1 MWGVWVVGSEFR
13 FSRRSLI
20 AALALLGPELAGC
33 SSSTLSDSW
42 SFASLLSGSTV
53 AGNANASAPGL
64 SLPANF
70 ECPSVQVRNGAATLA
85 ANANPTEPTAMNLKY
100 QVTINTTARECRM
113 GPGNTVSLKIGMQGR
128 VILGPEGG
136 NTTSIDVPL
145 RFAVVEETIDSKVIA
160 TKLDRFPVA
169 IPPNDGNVLFSHVSE
184 GLDFPMP
191 KGGYAD
197 NYIIYIGFDPA
208 GLEPERKKPA
218 PRPKRPAKPNR
229 PTG

>member
-1 MWGVWVVGSEFR
+1 VFEFR
-13 FSRRSLI
+13 RNRGLSI
-20 AALALLGPELAGC
+20 TLAVLGPMLGACSSVPSMPSMTSWSSMFG
-33 SSSTLSDSW
+33 SSSTAAD
-42 SFASLLSGSTV
+42 
-53 AGNANASAPGL
+53 ANASAA
-64 SLPANF
+64 STLPTNF

-145 RFAVVEETIDSKVIA
+145 RFAVVEETVDSKVIA
-160 TKLDRFPVA
+160 TKLDRFPVT